1 MKLKVLSFLMA
12 AATCLALQGA
22 GYAQQADPGKSSA
35 ALSAGQKTYLMRIAH
50 VTSPKGIRNLT
61 LEKFAAGA
69 MQKSKGTL
77 KVQIYPGAQLGN
89 NQQTLEGMQLGTIE
103 SSVIPTAFLGGF
115 EPLMSVLDLPYLF
128 PNTKTMFNVL
138 QSGVAGEIL
147 ALPEKKGVKGL
158 AFWPEGL
165 KQITTNFPVTG
176 PESFKGRKIRITQS
190 EALVAQYRALG
201 ASPIPME
208 IPELYNA
215 LQQGMVDG
223 QENPLGT
230 MYDFK
235 FYEVQPFLNMT
246 SSGALVDV
254 FFVSKKWFDT
264 LPADLQKLIESEAK
278 TFGLTRLDAEN
289 ARNVTILD
297 ELKTKG
303 KIKITEFTPRQI
315 DGFVKV
321 TAAAHDAFLSKYPD
335 AKSYYDKLRT
345 EIK

>member
-1 MKLKVLSFLMA
+1 MKLKVLSFFMA
-12 AATCLALQGA
+12 AVTCLALQDA
-22 GYAQQADPGKSSA
+22 GYAQKDDPGKSSA
-35 ALSAGQKTYLMRIAH
+35 VLSAGQKTYLMRVAH
-50 VTSPKGIRNLT
+50 VTSPKGIRNQT
-61 LEKFAAGA
+61 LEKFAASA
-69 MQKSKGTL
+69 MQKSNGTL

-103 SSVIPTAFLGGF
+103 SGVIPTAFLGGF

-128 PNTKTMFNVL
+128 RDTKTMFNVL
-138 QSGVAGEIL
+138 QGSAAGQIL

-165 KQITTNFPVTG
+165 KQITTNFAVTG
-176 PESFKGRKIRITQS
+176 PESFKGHKIRITQS
-190 EALVAQYRALG
+190 DTLVAQYRSLG

-223 QENPLGT
+223 QENPIGT

-246 SSGALVDV
+246 NIGALVDV

-264 LPADLQKLIESEAK
+264 LPVDLKKLIESETKA
-278 TFGLTRLDAEN
+278 FGLTRLDAEN
-289 ARNVTILD
+289 TRNVTILG
-297 ELKTKG
+297 ELKSKG
-303 KIKITEFTPRQI
+303 KIKIIEFTPRQI
-315 DGFVKV
+315 DGFVKA
-321 TAAAHDAFLSKYPD
+321 TATAHNTFLSKYPD
-335 AKSYYDKLRT
+335 AKSYYDKLKT